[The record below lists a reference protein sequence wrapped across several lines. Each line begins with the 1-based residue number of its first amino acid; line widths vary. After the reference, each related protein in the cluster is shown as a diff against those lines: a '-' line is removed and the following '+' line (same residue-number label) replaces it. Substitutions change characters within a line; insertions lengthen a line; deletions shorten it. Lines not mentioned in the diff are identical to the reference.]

1 MEVPEQ
7 TASPEQATD
16 PTETK
21 QDDADIVLP
30 SVDFEALRENGP
42 DIIGWLS
49 LPDTVLNY
57 PVTQTDNN
65 EYYLNHLYDGTY
77 NKVGCLFA
85 DYENRA
91 GFSDRNTIVYG
102 HNMRDGSMFALLNRY
117 DEQSYFDTH
126 RQMYLVTP
134 KGGYVMEIFAAFAA
148 KPEESGSET
157 SPWQLSWKDD
167 GAYTTWLTA
176 MKERSAV
183 ESDVTVTGGK
193 SSRTCCLQGG
203 FYFMVNTMIS
213 IPGYVH
219 LYRSLLRFYDMP
231 ENEVREMLYLL
242 NTANLDCYE
251 YYHPDRSVIQS
262 GPVAFCGWLETK
274 DCRPYRTEVQLYK
287 SLLFL
292 KRSID
297 RDLIVSAQREA
308 LQTLRCIISN
318 LEYRFYKAYGMEIE
332 DKRTV
337 YGECTYRLVPREDEP
352 SVCLMHDWIYLP
364 TA

>member
-1 MEVPEQ
+1 
-7 TASPEQATD
+7 
-16 PTETK
+16 
-21 QDDADIVLP
+21 
-30 SVDFEALRENGP
+30 
-42 DIIGWLS
+42 
-49 LPDTVLNY
+49 
-57 PVTQTDNN
+57 
-65 EYYLNHLYDGTY
+65 
-77 NKVGCLFA
+77 
-85 DYENRA
+85 
-91 GFSDRNTIVYG
+91 
-102 HNMRDGSMFALLNRY
+102 
-117 DEQSYFDTH
+117 
-126 RQMYLVTP
+126 
-134 KGGYVMEIFAAFAA
+134 
-148 KPEESGSET
+148 
-157 SPWQLSWKDD
+157 
-167 GAYTTWLTA
+167 
-176 MKERSAV
+176 
-183 ESDVTVTGGK
+183 
-193 SSRTCCLQGG
+193 
-203 FYFMVNTMIS
+203 MVNTMIS

-352 SVCLMHDWIYLP
+352 SVCLMNDWICLP
-364 TA
+364 RSSPNSSDASSQSPAWSGVRSGVMRPLPPALAKSRANAFTP

>member
-1 MEVPEQ
+1 
-7 TASPEQATD
+7 
-16 PTETK
+16 
-21 QDDADIVLP
+21 
-30 SVDFEALRENGP
+30 
-42 DIIGWLS
+42 
-49 LPDTVLNY
+49 
-57 PVTQTDNN
+57 
-65 EYYLNHLYDGTY
+65 
-77 NKVGCLFA
+77 
-85 DYENRA
+85 
-91 GFSDRNTIVYG
+91 
-102 HNMRDGSMFALLNRY
+102 
-117 DEQSYFDTH
+117 
-126 RQMYLVTP
+126 
-134 KGGYVMEIFAAFAA
+134 
-148 KPEESGSET
+148 
-157 SPWQLSWKDD
+157 
-167 GAYTTWLTA
+167 
-176 MKERSAV
+176 
-183 ESDVTVTGGK
+183 
-193 SSRTCCLQGG
+193 
-203 FYFMVNTMIS
+203 MVNTMIS

-318 LEYRFYKAYGMEIE
+318 LEYRFYKAHGMEIE

>member
-1 MEVPEQ
+1 
-7 TASPEQATD
+7 
-16 PTETK
+16 
-21 QDDADIVLP
+21 
-30 SVDFEALRENGP
+30 
-42 DIIGWLS
+42 
-49 LPDTVLNY
+49 
-57 PVTQTDNN
+57 
-65 EYYLNHLYDGTY
+65 
-77 NKVGCLFA
+77 
-85 DYENRA
+85 
-91 GFSDRNTIVYG
+91 
-102 HNMRDGSMFALLNRY
+102 
-117 DEQSYFDTH
+117 
-126 RQMYLVTP
+126 
-134 KGGYVMEIFAAFAA
+134 
-148 KPEESGSET
+148 
-157 SPWQLSWKDD
+157 
-167 GAYTTWLTA
+167 
-176 MKERSAV
+176 
-183 ESDVTVTGGK
+183 
-193 SSRTCCLQGG
+193 
-203 FYFMVNTMIS
+203 MVNTIIFHS
-213 IPGYVH
+213 RYVH

-337 YGECTYRLVPREDEP
+337 YGECTYRLVPREDEQRVP
-352 SVCLMHDWIYLP
+352 DARLDLPANCLMSRIIYKICDIYENC
-364 TA
+364 TALQNF